1 MKDRGR
7 RLKKKENK
15 GKMKKGKMKRAKGIK
30 INTNMSGK
38 KNKSF
43 VKY

>member
-1 MKDRGR
+1 MKDWGR

-38 KNKSF
+38 KK
-43 VKY
+43 KIL